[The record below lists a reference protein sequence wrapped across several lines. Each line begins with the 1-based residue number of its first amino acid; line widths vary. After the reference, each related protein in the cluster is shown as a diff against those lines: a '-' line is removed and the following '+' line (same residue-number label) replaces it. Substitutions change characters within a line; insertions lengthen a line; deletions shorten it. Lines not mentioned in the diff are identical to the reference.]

1 MHRPKKWTLEGRGVA
16 IATSDGA
23 LIPAMKNATIGKFLA
38 TDSNKLTPLR
48 KWCWNMV
55 ELTILDE
62 IVSNY

>member
-1 MHRPKKWTLEGRGVA
+1 LEGREVA
-16 IATSDGA
+16 GATSDGA
-23 LIPAMKNATIGKFLA
+23 LIPAMKNAIFGKSPA